1 MFFLPFSILLF
12 LLFLIALPLLFILL
26 QVRIVGIALRKI
38 GLSPKVAF
46 IVMLLSLIGSGINI
60 PLTIR
65 DAVPRE
71 DNSITTLGWSDARYH
86 PAPYNQNKQVIA
98 INVGG
103 GIIPLVLVL
112 YVLRRAPI
120 AKTIIATAISSFI
133 MYLLA
138 KPVPGLGVQIPI
150 FIPPLVAVAL
160 GYLLSPRNPVP
171 VAYTSGVLGVIIG
184 ADLMNLYNLTGGGVM
199 SIGGA
204 GVYDGI
210 FLVGIISAFLA

>member
-1 MFFLPFSILLF
+1 VCGQF
-12 LLFLIALPLLFILL
+12 
-26 QVRIVGIALRKI
+26 
-38 GLSPKVAF
+38 
-46 IVMLLSLIGSGINI
+46 N
-60 PLTIR
+60 
-65 DAVPRE
+65 
-71 DNSITTLGWSDARYH
+71 YH
-86 PAPYNQNKQVIA
+86 NQNKQVIA

-103 GIIPLVLVL
+103 CIIPFVLVL

-120 AKTIIATAISSFI
+120 AKTITATAISSLI

-138 KPVPGLGVQIPI
+138 RPVPGLGVQIPI
-150 FIPPLVAVAL
+150 FIPPLVAVTL
-160 GYLLSPRNPVP
+160 GYLFSPRNPVP

-184 ADLMNLYNLTGGGVM
+184 ADLMNLCNLTGGGVM